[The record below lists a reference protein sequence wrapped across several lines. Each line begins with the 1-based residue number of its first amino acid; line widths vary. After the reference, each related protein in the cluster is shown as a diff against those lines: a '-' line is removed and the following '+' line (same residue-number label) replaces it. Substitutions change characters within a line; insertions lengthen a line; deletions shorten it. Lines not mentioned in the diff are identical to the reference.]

1 MRVDR
6 IPSGGGFLPRT
17 VIVLGFVS
25 LLNDSASEMIV
36 PLLPLFLT
44 INLGAGPLIVG
55 LIEGLAEATASVLKL
70 VAGWL
75 ADRGWRHKRLVLGGY
90 LLSNSAR
97 PLIGLALG
105 WSWVLALRFLD
116 RVGKGLRTA
125 PRDALIAGAVEAHR
139 RGRAFGFHRAMDH
152 TGAIIGPLIAF
163 AFLHF
168 HMELRHVFLVSVI
181 PGALLLLLLGVGLE
195 APTPAPVAR
204 PPRLAAA
211 WGTLD
216 TRVRGLIVSAAG
228 LSLAAVPEAFLVLW
242 ARSTGMPIIWIPLL
256 WAAAHAAKTL
266 VAIPGGS
273 LSDTLGRVPVLL
285 TGWGVRILVLLSIA
299 ASTAHTAA
307 VMALFITYGA
317 ALAWTEGAERALIG
331 DFAPEAQKATAFGLF
346 HVTSGLMAL
355 PGALLFGALW
365 EWLGMPA
372 AFLTAAVLS
381 AVSATALLY
390 VYRRSPGWK

>member
-1 MRVDR
+1 MRSDR

-75 ADRGWRHKRLVLGGY
+75 ADRGWRPKRLVLGGY

-97 PLIGLALG
+97 PLIGLALS

-125 PRDALIAGAVEAHR
+125 PRDALIAGAVESHR

-163 AFLHF
+163 VFLHF

-181 PGALLLLLLGVGLE
+181 PGVLLLLLLGVGLD

-216 TRVRGLIVSAAG
+216 ARVRGLIVSAAG

-242 ARSTGMPIIWIPLL
+242 ARSTGMPIIGIPLL

-285 TGWGVRILVLLSIA
+285 SGWGVRILVLLSIA

-307 VMALFITYGA
+307 VIALFITYGA

-346 HVTSGLMAL
+346 HVTTGLMAL

>member
-125 PRDALIAGAVEAHR
+125 PRDALIAGAVETHR

-152 TGAIIGPLIAF
+152 TG
-163 AFLHF
+163 
-168 HMELRHVFLVSVI
+168 
-181 PGALLLLLLGVGLE
+181 
-195 APTPAPVAR
+195 
-204 PPRLAAA
+204 
-211 WGTLD
+211 
-216 TRVRGLIVSAAG
+216 
-228 LSLAAVPEAFLVLW
+228 
-242 ARSTGMPIIWIPLL
+242 
-256 WAAAHAAKTL
+256 
-266 VAIPGGS
+266 
-273 LSDTLGRVPVLL
+273 
-285 TGWGVRILVLLSIA
+285 
-299 ASTAHTAA
+299 
-307 VMALFITYGA
+307 
-317 ALAWTEGAERALIG
+317 
-331 DFAPEAQKATAFGLF
+331 
-346 HVTSGLMAL
+346 
-355 PGALLFGALW
+355 
-365 EWLGMPA
+365 
-372 AFLTAAVLS
+372 
-381 AVSATALLY
+381 
-390 VYRRSPGWK
+390 

>member
-1 MRVDR
+1 MK
-6 IPSGGGFLPRT
+6 PGNLPAEGGFLPRT

-44 INLGAGPLIVG
+44 INLGAGPLVVG
-55 LIEGLAEATASVLKL
+55 LVEGLAEATASVLKL

-90 LLSNSAR
+90 LLSNGAR
-97 PLIGLALG
+97 PLIGLALS
-105 WSWVLALRFLD
+105 WTWVLILRFLD

-125 PRDALIAGAVEAHR
+125 PRDALIAGAVEEHR

-152 TGAIIGPLIAF
+152 SGAVIGPLVAF
-163 AFLHF
+163 VFLHF
-168 HMELRHVFLVSVI
+168 HMGLRHVFLVSVV
-181 PGALLLLLLGVGLE
+181 PGILLLVLLALGLD
-195 APTPAPVAR
+195 ARTPAPAAR
-204 PPRLAAA
+204 PPRLASA
-211 WGTLD
+211 WGRLD
-216 TRVRGLIVSAAG
+216 ARVRGLIVSAAG

-242 ARSTGMPIIWIPLL
+242 AHDTGMPLIWVPLL
-256 WAAAHAAKTL
+256 WAAAHVAKTL

-273 LSDTLGRVPVLL
+273 LSDSLGRVPVLL
-285 TGWGVRILVLLSIA
+285 TGWGARIVVLLFIA
-299 ASTAHTAA
+299 ASAAHTVA
-307 VMALFITYGA
+307 VIVLFIAYGA

-346 HVTSGLMAL
+346 HLTTGLMAL

-365 EWLGMPA
+365 EWLGMGA

-381 AVSATALLY
+381 AVSATSLLY